1 MIKKKWNLA
10 LPVWVSF
17 NTFQYFAFIFFKS
30 YSYNKTYSK
39 KYIYRTPYIKQLFY
53 KITFIILPL

>member
-1 MIKKKWNLA
+1 MIKKIWNLA

-17 NTFQYFAFIFFKS
+17 NTFQYFAFYIFKS

-39 KYIYRTPYIKQLFY
+39 KYIYRTPYIKQLFI
-53 KITFIILPL
+53 KLPL

>member
-1 MIKKKWNLA
+1 MEF
-10 LPVWVSF
+10 SF
-17 NTFQYFAFIFFKS
+17 ACLGFILILFNISLFIFFKS